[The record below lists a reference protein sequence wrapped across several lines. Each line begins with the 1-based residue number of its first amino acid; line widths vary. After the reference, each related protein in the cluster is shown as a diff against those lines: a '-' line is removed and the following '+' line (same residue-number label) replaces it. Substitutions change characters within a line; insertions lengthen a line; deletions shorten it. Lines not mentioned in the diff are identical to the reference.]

1 MVARSL
7 ITVSSMMLNDFLN
20 ADYKRALSF
29 IYWYCNRPI
38 IHRHL
43 HADPYDYAYS
53 WLALLTLII
62 IDRRV
67 LWIHHRLFRLRK
79 VLRWLHFFTPFV
91 ERNFE
96 SHSFLQMPFFLL
108 VCCSNT
114 LVLLLYPKIN
124 LIETIASRIGEVIL
138 INLIVILLVSSRHSL
153 FWEFSGLSQ
162 PETMW
167 AHKILGNLVILE
179 VFGHTALSVR
189 RNSHIACFCA
199 SLVDL

>member
-1 MVARSL
+1 MQTPN
-7 ITVSSMMLNDFLN
+7 I
-20 ADYKRALSF
+20 
-29 IYWYCNRPI
+29 
-38 IHRHL
+38 
-43 HADPYDYAYS
+43 YAYS
-53 WLALLTLII
+53 WLALLTMII

-67 LWIHHRLFRLRK
+67 LWIHHRLVRLRK
-79 VLRWLHFFTPFV
+79 ILRWLHFFTPFV

-108 VCCSNT
+108 VCCSNV
-114 LVLLLYPKIN
+114 LVLLLYPKSN
-124 LIETIASRIGEVIL
+124 LLETIASRIGEVIL

-153 FWEFSGLSQ
+153 FLEFSGLSQ

-189 RNSHIACFCA
+189 RNFLMACFFVLH
-199 SLVDL
+199 SLTCGRSTHGLAVSYGKLFQTECDSY

>member
-1 MVARSL
+1 MTFSTL
-7 ITVSSMMLNDFLN
+7 TISGH
-20 ADYKRALSF
+20 YPF

-38 IHRHL
+38 IHTL
-43 HADPYDYAYS
+43 DIYMQTPNIYAYS
-53 WLALLTLII
+53 WLALLTIII
-62 IDRRV
+62 ID
-67 LWIHHRLFRLRK
+67 
-79 VLRWLHFFTPFV
+79 FFTPFV

-108 VCCSNT
+108 VCCSNI

-124 LIETIASRIGEVIL
+124 LLETIASRIGEVIL

-153 FWEFSGLSQ
+153 FLEFSGLSQ

-189 RNSHIACFCA
+189 RNFLIACFCA
-199 SLVDL
+199 SLVDLWQIYARVGRILW